1 MTDGLEALGGDR
13 AAAAQVLASL
23 QSLDTSAV
31 PVVVL
36 AVLPPGRPVE
46 VSQLQCTVT
55 AASALSTVVNATAT
69 EYVQCEAIDYQ
80 PAGSPADGQVM
91 WMESQVVPLLRQLL
105 DDSSDL
111 ASLPLFDPQATR
123 LAYLGL
129 AAVRVE
135 TDDLKVILV
144 QSLSKGQVVARS
156 TKVGVVI
163 HHGVLD
169 IPDGEII
176 MLSSN
181 FIAVLTDQFV
191 FFRNRK
197 TFQQIFGLM
206 EVMRQQAAA
215 TFADVTSQLRI
226 DGLDQMRAAV
236 TGAPA
241 MLGKMASIQRKLDQ
255 YPKYREALTMPKLAA
270 FVGKHPECGV
280 EIAGEGEDAQFIF
293 HTDPQRRFKIL
304 KLLDDDYLT
313 SELTTLDYEAN
324 SKSAPLGGT
333 T

>member
-1 MTDGLEALGGDR
+1 MTDGLQAMEEDR

-23 QSLDTSAV
+23 QSLDTSAGA
-31 PVVVL
+31 VVVL

-46 VSQLQCTVT
+46 VSQLQCTVN
-55 AASALSTVVNATAT
+55 AASALSTVVNATTAD
-69 EYVQCEAIDYQ
+69 YVQCEAIDYQ

-111 ASLPLFDPQATR
+111 ASLPRFDPRPTR

-135 TDDLKVILV
+135 KDDLKVILV

-163 HHGVLD
+163 RRGVLD

-181 FIAVLTDQFV
+181 FIAVLTDRFV
-191 FFRNRK
+191 FFRDRK
-197 TFQQIFGLM
+197 SFQQLFGLM
-206 EVMRQQAAA
+206 DVMRQQAAA
-215 TFADVTSQLRI
+215 TFADVTAQLRI

-255 YPKYREALTMPKLAA
+255 YPKYREALTMPRLAA
-270 FVGKHPECGV
+270 FVGNHPECGV
-280 EIAGEGEDAQFIF
+280 EITGEGEDAQFIF